1 MFLKYSYFLAKS
13 EADVLINS
21 VLLKRKAC
29 TFGSKGNV
37 ASLGDLQ
44 RTALQLI
51 VNHQDKI
58 ATK

>member
-1 MFLKYSYFLAKS
+1 MFLRYSYFLAKS

-29 TFGSKGNV
+29 TFGSNGNV

-51 VNHQDKI
+51 VNH
-58 ATK
+58 